1 MSPDTTPDL
10 TRHWS
15 WWTLLRRDRFA
26 LVAAFVLATALVVAV
41 LGPVFFTEGA
51 QRQNLYLGSRPPF
64 TLADGWAYVLGGD
77 SLGRS
82 VLLNLVVGS
91 RTTLFVA
98 IGAVLVACVVGSVVG
113 MWAGYHRGWRETVA
127 MRTADV
133 IMSFPS
139 LLLAIV
145 VLYVFS
151 PSILNVVLVLAVTRV
166 PVYLRT
172 ARIETAAL
180 RDRPFVDAA
189 RSFGTRDWSIVVRH
203 VLPTVLPT
211 LLTVAATD
219 FSLVMLAESALD
231 FLGIGIQ
238 PPDVSWGLMVAQGRS
253 EMQRAWWL
261 ATFPGLAIVACTVS
275 ATLLANWVRLAL
287 DPDQRWRLMLPPRR
301 RFRPAATAPRERRRD
316 ARAREHVLTVP

>member
-1 MSPDTTPDL
+1 MTLTTDSASVDF
-10 TRHWS
+10 TRQ
-15 WWTLLRRDRFA
+15 WTWFGLLRRDRI
-26 LVAAFVLATALVVAV
+26 AFLSAIVLALAVVCAAI
-41 LGPVFFTEGA
+41 GPVLLGDLA
-51 QRQNLYLGSRPPF
+51 QAQNLYLGSKPPF
-64 TLADGWAYVLGGD
+64 TLAGGWGYVLGGD

-82 VLLNLVVGS
+82 VLAQLVVGS

-98 IGAVLVACVVGSVVG
+98 FGAVLVACLAGSLIG

-127 MRTADV
+127 MRVADV

-151 PSILNVVLVLAVTRV
+151 PSILNVVLVIALTRI

-172 ARIETAAL
+172 ARIETASL
-180 RDRPFVDAA
+180 RGRPFVDAA
-189 RSFGTRDWSIVVRH
+189 RSFGTRDWSVIVRH
-203 VLPTVLPT
+203 ILPTILPT
-211 LLTVAATD
+211 LMTVAATD

-238 PPDVSWGLMVAQGRS
+238 PPGISWGLMVAQGRS
-253 EMQRAWWL
+253 EMQTAWWL
-261 ATFPGLAIVACTVS
+261 ATFPGLAIVVCTVS

-287 DPDQRWRLMLPPRR
+287 DPDQRWRLLLPRQRR
-301 RFRPAATAPRERRRD
+301 QLRNPVVRRHHE
-316 ARAREHVLTVP
+316 RARKQAVAAP